1 MKFNNNGGFVV
12 GIHKHFSWGYNKSL
26 FFVVRKSVQEY
37 TCTDVLYFTGESVAI
52 LPAIVPEAPYSTEAL
67 SSTEASRE
75 RKGGVRGIM
84 GRGKKANLPRDSH
97 GLTILFPSPPI
108 GSVLSLALHSP
119 LLENP
124 REPLQWREVQKPK
137 M

>member
-1 MKFNNNGGFVV
+1 MKFNNNDGFVV

-67 SSTEASRE
+67 SSAEASRE
-75 RKGGVRGIM
+75 RKRGVWGIM
-84 GRGKKANLPRDSH
+84 GTGKKANLPRDSRA
-97 GLTILFPSPPI
+97 LTILFPSLPI
-108 GSVLSLALHSP
+108 DSVLSLALHSP

-124 REPLQWREVQKPK
+124 REPLQWREVQKSK